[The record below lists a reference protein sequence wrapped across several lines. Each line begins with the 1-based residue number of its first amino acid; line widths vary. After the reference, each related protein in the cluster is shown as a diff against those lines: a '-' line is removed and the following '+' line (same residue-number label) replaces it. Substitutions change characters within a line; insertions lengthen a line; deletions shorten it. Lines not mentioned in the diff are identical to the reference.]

1 MNRRPNK
8 PLEING
14 LEQNQ
19 DGAAIRTRLTGAVRN
34 SNFRAS
40 ALAEVT
46 ATRDAWLVEV
56 PLRHGKGRLTGP
68 DAPVSVRV
76 DSFQQCKLGRR

>member
-1 MNRRPNK
+1 MNRRPTK
-8 PLEING
+8 PLKISS

-19 DGAAIRTRLTGAVRN
+19 DGAGTQTRLTGAVRN
-34 SNFRAS
+34 SYFRAS

-46 ATRDAWLVEV
+46 TTRDTSFVEV